1 MTHDHCEGTL
11 TLIPVLLCNELYAS
25 FAMRKM
31 CMANCMVCS
40 LNNSFDFFQ
49 DVNCSKCSCPVLNEH
64 FLCYSLLV
72 VAKLAR
78 ANIAN
83 ELSKGYISQ
92 TSQTQQWHIVFCCR
106 RATYAHGALPPCRQ
120 HLQKDHPVTHAFAP
134 AAGSKL
140 LEQDCSTL
148 GLLSDSCNFFYLR
161 LGSCLQYL
169 LQDGP

>member
-25 FAMRKM
+25 FAMRR
-31 CMANCMVCS
+31 MVCS

-49 DVNCSKCSCPVLNEH
+49 EVNCSKCSCPVLNEH

-83 ELSKGYISQ
+83 ELSKGYIYP
-92 TSQTQQWHIVFCCR
+92 I
-106 RATYAHGALPPCRQ
+106 
-120 HLQKDHPVTHAFAP
+120 
-134 AAGSKL
+134 
-140 LEQDCSTL
+140 
-148 GLLSDSCNFFYLR
+148 
-161 LGSCLQYL
+161 
-169 LQDGP
+169 